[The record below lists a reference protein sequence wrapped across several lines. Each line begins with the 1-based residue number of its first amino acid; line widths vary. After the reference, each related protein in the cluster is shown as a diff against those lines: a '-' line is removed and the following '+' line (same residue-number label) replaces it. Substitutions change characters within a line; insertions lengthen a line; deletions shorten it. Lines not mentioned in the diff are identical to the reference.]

1 MRLIFLFIP
10 FICFS
15 QHSVFKDSLEFI
27 DLNNYQSELK
37 PIKSQELK
45 LIKVSGISYL
55 IDKFGGNI
63 FILENKRLKKI
74 DNSYRHRV
82 QINSNIFSY
91 NDTIFR
97 HGGYGFWET
106 RDLLI
111 FYDFKTNEW
120 EIKKNKNKGIKKYS
134 HLITIKNNKLITFGG
149 FLKDDSLNSFET
161 KSNSVYSYDF
171 QKNEWTNLGDSKYH
185 FSKDDNII
193 DIGDDKKV
201 IIRKDI
207 KDTIFLIKPFEN
219 KIEFYKSNNFSKNIV
234 SNKNLKSF
242 YKDSV
247 FHLISNIHV
256 KNKLEINK
264 RFYDEFL
271 SNKFGENSFVSK
283 KNNYIIEILVILFL
297 IVFILIYFK
306 KPQTKKNRKTLI
318 LNNKSVNY
326 KKRKIEISDYDMSI
340 ISLLKKN
347 NEFKIID
354 LMSIYKNS
362 ELNYNHQLRIMNKI
376 INDLNNKIKTLMD
389 LKKPFIIVAKS
400 DLDKRIRVY
409 KLNNQV
415 TIK

>member
-1 MRLIFLFIP
+1 MRLIFFFIP

-27 DLNNYQSELK
+27 DLNNYQSEFK
-37 PIKSQELK
+37 PIRPQELE

-63 FILENKRLKKI
+63 FVLENDRLKRI
-74 DNSYRHRV
+74 DNSYRHRS
-82 QINSNIFSY
+82 QIESNIFSY

-106 RDLLI
+106 RDLLT
-111 FYDFKTNEW
+111 FFDFRTNEW
-120 EIKKNKNKGIKKYS
+120 EIKQNKNKGTKKYS

-149 FLKDDSLNSFET
+149 FLKDDSLNSIET

-171 QKNEWTNLGDSKYH
+171 QKNEWTNLGVSKYH
-185 FSKDDNII
+185 FSKNDNII
-193 DIGDDKKV
+193 DIGDDKKI

-219 KIEFYKSNNFSKNIV
+219 KIEFYKSNNFTRNIK

-271 SNKFGENSFVSK
+271 SNKFGEDGFVSK
-283 KNNYIIEILVILFL
+283 KNNYLIEILVILFL

-306 KPQTKKNRKTLI
+306 KPKTKKNRKILI
-318 LNNKSVNY
+318 LNNKSVHY
-326 KKRKIEISDYDMSI
+326 KKRKIEISDYDLSI
-340 ISLLKKN
+340 INLLKKN

-389 LKKPFIIVAKS
+389 LKKPFIIMEKS
-400 DLDKRIRVY
+400 DLDKRIKVY

>member
-37 PIKSQELK
+37 SIKPQEIE

-63 FILENKRLKKI
+63 FVLENDRLKRI
-74 DNSYRHRV
+74 DNSYRHRS
-82 QINSNIFSY
+82 QIESNIFSY

-106 RDLLI
+106 RDLLT
-111 FYDFKTNEW
+111 FFDFKTNEW
-120 EIKKNKNKGIKKYS
+120 EIKRTKNKGTKKFS
-134 HLITIKNNKLITFGG
+134 HLITTKNNKLITFGG
-149 FLKDDSLNSFET
+149 FLKDDSLNSIET

-171 QKNEWTNLGDSKYH
+171 QKNEWINLGVSKYH

-193 DIGDDKKV
+193 DIGDDKKI

-219 KIEFYKSNNFSKNIV
+219 KIEFYKSNNFTRNIK

-271 SNKFGENSFVSK
+271 SNKFGEDGFVSK
-283 KNNYIIEILVILFL
+283 KNNYLIEILVILFL

-306 KPQTKKNRKTLI
+306 KPQTKKNRKILI
-318 LNNKSVNY
+318 LNNKSVHY
-326 KKRKIEISDYDMSI
+326 KKRKIEISDYDLSI
-340 ISLLKKN
+340 INLLKKN

-389 LKKPFIIVAKS
+389 LKKPFIIMEKS
-400 DLDKRIRVY
+400 DLDKRIKVY

>member
-37 PIKSQELK
+37 PIKPKELE
-45 LIKVSGISYL
+45 LIIVDEITYL

-63 FILENKRLKKI
+63 FVFENDRLERI
-74 DNSYRHRV
+74 DNSYRHRS
-82 QINSNIFSY
+82 QIQSNIFSY

-106 RDLLI
+106 RDLLT
-111 FYDFKTNEW
+111 FFDFKTNEW
-120 EIKKNKNKGIKKYS
+120 EIKQNKNKGTKKYS
-134 HLITIKNNKLITFGG
+134 HLITIKDNKLITFGG
-149 FLKDDSLNSFET
+149 FLKDDSLNSLET

-171 QKNEWTNLGDSKYH
+171 QKNEWINLGVSKYH
-185 FSKDDNII
+185 FSKNDNII

-207 KDTIFLIKPFEN
+207 KDTVFFIKPFEN
-219 KIEFYKSNNFSKNIV
+219 KIEFYKSNNFRRNIV
-234 SNKNLKSF
+234 SKNNLKSF

-256 KNKLEINK
+256 KSKLEINK

-271 SNKFGENSFVSK
+271 SNKFGEDGFVSQ

-306 KPQTKKNRKTLI
+306 KPQTKKNRKILI
-318 LNNKSVNY
+318 LNNKSVHY
-326 KKRKIEISDYDMSI
+326 KKRKIEISDYDLSI
-340 ISLLKKN
+340 INLLKKN

-389 LKKPFIIVAKS
+389 LKKPFIIVTKS